1 MFTFSKHII
10 SKLNYIL
17 SLFFSPN
24 EPAQTKITFMT
35 I

>member
-1 MFTFSKHII
+1 MFAFSKHII
-10 SKLNYIL
+10 SKLRYIL

-24 EPAQTKITFMT
+24 ESAKSNIIFMT